1 MNVEIIA
8 VGKLREAYIREGCAM
23 YEKRLRPLLPVSVYE
38 IRPSASTDGVEAEG
52 AAILRRVGD
61 EDIVWALDAHGQ
73 SISST
78 DLARMLTDAERS
90 GRRRLAL
97 AIGGARGL
105 SQAAIQRVSFVWSLS
120 ELTLLHEMARLIVLE
135 QLYRAMKI
143 KRGEPYHK

>member
-8 VGKLREAYIREGCAM
+8 VGKIRESYIREGCAM
-23 YEKRLRPLLPVSVYE
+23 YEKRLRPFLPVSMHE
-38 IRPSASTDGVEAEG
+38 IRPLASADGVEAEG
-52 AAILRRVGD
+52 VAILRRVGD
-61 EDIVWALDAHGQ
+61 EDIVWALDARGR

-90 GRRRLAL
+90 GRRRLAI
-97 AIGGARGL
+97 AIGGSRGL
-105 SQAAIQRVSFVWSLS
+105 SKAAIQRASFVWSLS